1 MELLNATAMQAG
13 YTLGMD
19 PDGRE
24 RIVVVVK
31 GTFTIPKTQ
40 DELELAETQMPLVMA
55 DQHTGDPGLSA
66 TFYESDFAPFK
77 PRCDVLLNGT
87 AYAPGGNPVQSVEVS
102 VRVGRLKKSFN
113 VVGNR
118 RWQKSLFSVK
128 AGFAEPFTR
137 MAISYDCAYG
147 GVDAD
152 AEQPEN
158 KKAYSENPVG
168 IGYLPLTRRDAL
180 VGKRLPNT
188 EEVGRPISTPAD
200 SYRPMSF
207 GPVGRQFQ
215 SRLRY
220 AGTYDQAWLDNV
232 FPFLPVDFDP
242 RYYQAAPDD
251 QQIDYPHGGEDVD
264 LVNLTPEGRVRFF
277 LPTIEVPVEFTHA
290 SYERSVSSAVLDTVV
305 MEPDIRRVMIVW
317 RSSIALRRNVF
328 EITRA
333 VVGRMPRGW
342 YRARETGKT
351 YHASLRDLVA
361 ARSAGIMG

>member
-1 MELLNATAMQAG
+1 MELLNATGMQAG

-24 RIVVVVK
+24 RIVVAVK
-31 GTFTIPKTQ
+31 GTFTMPKSQ
-40 DELELAETQMPLVMA
+40 GELELAETQVPLVMA
-55 DQHTGDPGLSA
+55 DQHTGEPGFSA
-66 TFYESDFAPFK
+66 TLYESDFAPFK
-77 PRCDVLLNGT
+77 PRCDVLLNGA
-87 AYAPGGNPVQSVEVS
+87 AYAPGGHPVQSVEVS
-102 VRVGRLKKSFN
+102 LRVGRLKKSFN

-128 AGFAEPFTR
+128 ADFAEPFTR

-188 EEVGRPISTPAD
+188 EQVGTPISTPAD

-220 AGTYDQAWLDNV
+220 AGTYDQGWLDNT
-232 FPFLPVDFDP
+232 FPFLPTDFDP
-242 RYYQAAPDD
+242 RYYQAAPAD
-251 QQIDYPHGGEDVD
+251 QQIDYLQGKEEVE
-264 LVNLTPEGRVRFF
+264 LVNLTPEGRTRFR
-277 LPTIEVPVEFTHA
+277 LPRVEVPVEFTNA
-290 SYERSVSSAVLDTVV
+290 SFERSTSSAMLDTVII
-305 MEPDIRRVMIVW
+305 EPDNRRVMLVW
-317 RSSIALRRNVF
+317 RSSMALRRNVF
-328 EITRA
+328 EVPQA
-333 VVGRMPRGW
+333 VVGHMPRGW
-342 YRARETGKT
+342 YRAREMGKT
-351 YHASLRDLVA
+351 YHPSLRHLA
-361 ARSAGIMG
+361 ATRSAEAER